1 MKGFESL
8 IVLEQRLQAYVIL
21 LLQFVWI
28 LNIHKNLVGDL
39 IYLVNLF
46 NRFVFPEPG
55 LPTISS
61 LYV

>member
-28 LNIHKNLVGDL
+28 LDINKNLVGDL
-39 IYLVNLF
+39 IYLVNLL
-46 NRFVFPEPG
+46 NRFVFPEPD

>member
-28 LNIHKNLVGDL
+28 LDIHKNLVGDL
-39 IYLVNLF
+39 MYLVNLF
-46 NRFVFPEPG
+46 NRFVFPEPD